1 VQAGFC
7 LAKCVLLFLSAYAD
21 TTFGSLGNPRLSIQF
36 GQKRSVGMEQQI
48 EDELARQLEANP
60 SHRLVSYSEKIEYPN
75 GVITQRTLDKD
86 DLRGC

>member
-1 VQAGFC
+1 
-7 LAKCVLLFLSAYAD
+7 LLFLSAYAD
-21 TTFGSLGNPRLSIQF
+21 TTFGSLGNPRLSSQF